1 MDIITSADDKYT
13 IPLGVMLTSL
23 FENAS
28 SITLITV
35 YIIDCGISPIKKEQL
50 SLIAEKYGVNLR
62 FLEINQN
69 EFKDFK
75 ICGYINTTAYYRLK
89 VPDLLD
95 NSIEKALYL
104 DCDLIIKEDIS
115 KLWNTDISQHHLA
128 AVVDLGID
136 SGDYFTDTKIRLGIP
151 DRYHY
156 FNSGVM
162 LINLALWRR
171 DNIHQRVIEFITSNP
186 DRIVVCEQDG
196 LNAILFDKWLSLP
209 LTWNQQPHVY
219 TLIKRSKDPDY
230 IEAINNPSI
239 IHYIGQSKPWQYS
252 DAHPL
257 KKEYYKYL
265 ALTEWKSCEVS
276 VIIPANKKENPI
288 STILPEIQNF
298 FQENALIGEIIV
310 TDVSDGQT
318 AEIAR
323 SFGATTLSQRK
334 KGIRNAYRAA
344 MEQVPGQYYIL
355 WDPEGPWDF
364 RVLSA
369 LLDPLNNGADLVVG
383 SRFTGIPAP
392 GSMDPPPSTIGNS
405 VITWMINCLF
415 RTHYSDASSG
425 FRGIPHE
432 AFDRLD
438 LKTGNSKFGIEMLL
452 LASKEQLKI
461 VEVPVSYSPK
471 KFPSKSQ
478 SVSDIVR
485 SILLILFMKFQ
496 FTVSHR

>member
-1 MDIITSADDKYT
+1 MNILTASDDIFA

-23 FENAS
+23 FENTS
-28 SITLITV
+28 SCKMITV
-35 YIIDCGISPIKKEQL
+35 YIIDNGISQVKKGQL
-50 SLIAEKYGVNLR
+50 LRIAEKNGVNLH

-69 EFKDFK
+69 EFKDFVTLGH
-75 ICGYINTTAYYRLK
+75 ITITTYYRLK

-95 NSIEKALYL
+95 HSIDKVLYL

-115 KLWNTDISQHHLA
+115 TLWATDISQHHLA
-128 AVVDLGID
+128 AVIDVGID
-136 SGDYFTDTKIRLGIP
+136 SGDCFSDTKSRLEIP
-151 DRYHY
+151 YGYHY

-162 LINLALWRR
+162 LINLTLWRR
-171 DNIHQRVIEFITSNP
+171 DNIHKRVIEFISSNS
-186 DRIVVCEQDG
+186 DKIILCDQDG

-209 LTWNQQPHVY
+209 LTWNQQPRVY
-219 TLIKRSKDPDY
+219 TLIKTVKDPGY
-230 IEAINNPSI
+230 HEAINNPSI
-239 IHYIGQSKPWQYS
+239 IHFCGSSKPWQRL

-323 SFGATTLSQRK
+323 SFGATILSQRK
-334 KGIRNAYRAA
+334 KGIGNAYRAA
-344 MEQVPGQYYIL
+344 MEQVPGQCYIL

-364 RVLSA
+364 RVLPA
-369 LLDPLNNGADLVVG
+369 LLDPLKNGADLVVG

-415 RTHYSDASSG
+415 RTHYSDATSG

-432 AFDRLD
+432 ALDRLD
-438 LKTGNSKFGIEMLL
+438 LKTGNSEFGIEMLL

-461 VEVPVSYSPK
+461 VEVPIHYSPGK
-471 KFPSKSQ
+471 NPFSLQNLNAST
-478 SVSDIVR
+478 R
-485 SILLILFMKFQ
+485 RILFILFMKIK
-496 FTVSHR
+496 FTISHR